1 MKGDW
6 VLSVKKDLEELEI
19 NLIFKEISRI
29 SKSDLKKIIREK
41 VKSAAFIYLT
51 ELNLSHSK
59 SIRHRKLKLQKYM

>member
-1 MKGDW
+1 MR
-6 VLSVKKDLEELEI
+6 VKKDLEELEI

-51 ELNLSHSK
+51 ELNLSHYQT
-59 SIRHRKLKLQKYM
+59 QKTKAPEIYVAKPG